1 MFKRSIFRIVFLVTL
16 GLTLVAAPI
25 LPAAAQPTSATAELG
40 QTATLVANGAAVAVP
55 VVYSCSS
62 DTASASIDLFVTER
76 VGGNRTAQG
85 NASTFGLVCDG
96 TQHTAVVTVPS
107 GNGNA
112 FHQGTAFVQGV
123 LSACD
128 PNGICSTVPFSGTI
142 RVVKK

>member
-1 MFKRSIFRIVFLVTL
+1 MFRRSIFRIVFLVTL
-16 GLTLVAAPI
+16 GLTLVVAPI

-40 QTATLVANGAAVAVP
+40 QTATLVAKGAAVAVP

-62 DTASASIDLFVTER
+62 DAAGAIDLFATER

-85 NASTFGLVCDG
+85 NASAFGLVCDG
-96 TQHTAVVTVPS
+96 AQHTAVVTVPS

-112 FHQGTAFVQGV
+112 FHQGTAFVQGA

-128 PNGICSTVPFSGTI
+128 PAGICLTVPFSGTI
-142 RVVKK
+142 GVVKK